1 MVWTVVLEDAFDEE
15 FKELSKEVQD
25 ELLASAKLLEEYGP
39 QLKRPHSDTLND
51 SDYKN
56 MKELRFDADDGVWRV
71 AYAFDPGRK
80 GILLVAGDKSGINQD
95 LFYKKL
101 IDKADKRYKAHLE
114 KLEAAK
120 KEKK

>member
-56 MKELRFDADDGVWRV
+56 MKELRFDADDGCGVLPTHLIQAGR
-71 AYAFDPGRK
+71 ASFSSQETSPG
-80 GILLVAGDKSGINQD
+80 
-95 LFYKKL
+95 
-101 IDKADKRYKAHLE
+101 
-114 KLEAAK
+114 
-120 KEKK
+120 